1 MIYNELKPRGTADFP
16 VEYFYIAGEHP
27 RYQMSAHWHGEV
39 ELIRVLSGELSVSL
53 DGRDYLAKSGDVLFV
68 NPETVHRAIPKDA
81 VYECIVFHADFLYN
95 HTKSCEFFI
104 ESILSRHCTV
114 QEFFPKDD
122 SLCNL
127 FGEVFASAANPSSG
141 YKFRT
146 IGALYSLF
154 GEIVD
159 RHLYTLASGSS
170 PIPGDKSIL
179 NLKKLLA
186 FIRTNYS
193 GAITLSD
200 MARVVDMS
208 PKYLGSFFKN
218 MTGKT
223 PFEYLAEYRIE
234 KAAQKLL
241 NSPSSVT
248 EIAFA
253 CGFSDISYFI
263 KTFKNHKGI
272 SPRRFRNSH
281 Q

>member
-1 MIYNELKPRGTADFP
+1 MSYNELKTRGTADFP
-16 VEYFYIAGEHP
+16 VEYFYISGDHP

-53 DGRDYLAKSGDVLFV
+53 DGRDYTAKTGDVLFV

-95 HTKSCEFFI
+95 HTQSCEFFI
-104 ESILSRHCTV
+104 ESILNRHCAV
-114 QEFFPKDD
+114 QEFFPKTDA
-122 SLCNL
+122 LCNL

-200 MARVVDMS
+200 MAQVVDMS

-241 NSPSSVT
+241 NSPASVT

-263 KTFKNHKGI
+263 KTFKTHKGI

>member
-1 MIYNELKPRGTADFP
+1 MSYNELEQRGTADFP
-16 VEYFYIAGEHP
+16 VEYFYIDAPHP

-39 ELIRVLSGELSVSL
+39 ELIRVLSGQLSVSL
-53 DGRDYLAKSGDVLFV
+53 DGRNYLAKSGDVLFV
-68 NPETVHRAIPKDA
+68 NPETVHRATPNNA
-81 VYECIVFHADFLYN
+81 VYECLVFHADFLYN
-95 HTKSCEFFI
+95 HTQSCEFFI

-114 QEFFPKDD
+114 HEYYPKTHP
-122 SLCNL
+122 LCHL
-127 FGEVFASAANPSSG
+127 FNEVFKAAANPSSG

-159 RHLYTLASGSS
+159 RHLYTLASGSA

-186 FIRTNYS
+186 FIRSNYQD
-193 GAITLSD
+193 AITLSD
-200 MARVVDMS
+200 MAAVVDMS

-223 PFEYLAEYRIE
+223 PFEYLTEYRIE
-234 KAAQKLL
+234 KACQKLL
-241 NSPSSVT
+241 NSRSSVT
-248 EIAFA
+248 EIAFS

-263 KTFKNHKGI
+263 KTFKNHKNI
-272 SPRRFRNSH
+272 SPGKFRNSH

>member
-1 MIYNELKPRGTADFP
+1 MSYNELEQRGTADFP
-16 VEYFYIAGEHP
+16 VEYFYIDDTHP

-68 NPETVHRAIPKDA
+68 NPETVHRATPQDA
-81 VYECIVFHADFLYN
+81 VYECLVFHADFLYN
-95 HTKSCEFFI
+95 HTQSCEFFI
-104 ESILSRHCTV
+104 ESILDRHCAV
-114 QEFFPKDD
+114 QEFFPKSD

-127 FGEVFASAANPSSG
+127 FDEVFNSASKPSSG

-159 RHLYTLASGSS
+159 RHLYALASGSS
-170 PIPGDKSIL
+170 PIPDDKSIL

-193 GAITLSD
+193 GTITLSD
-200 MARVVDMS
+200 MAQVVDMS

-241 NSPSSVT
+241 NSPASVT

>member
-1 MIYNELKPRGTADFP
+1 MSYNELKTRGTADFP
-16 VEYFYIAGEHP
+16 VEYFYIDNQHP

-39 ELIRVLSGELSVSL
+39 ELIRVLSGELQVSL
-53 DGRDYLAKSGDVLFV
+53 DGRDYLANEGDVLFV
-68 NPETVHRAIPKDA
+68 NPETVHRATPDNA

-104 ESILSRHCTV
+104 ESILNRHCRV
-114 QEFFPKDD
+114 QEYYPKANP
-122 SLCNL
+122 LCDL
-127 FGEVFASAANPSSG
+127 LKGVFEVVANPSSG

-159 RHLYTLASGSS
+159 RHLYQLASGSA
-170 PIPGDKSIL
+170 PIPGDKSVL

-200 MARVVDMS
+200 MSRVVDMS

-223 PFEYLAEYRIE
+223 PFEYLTEYRIE

-241 NSPSSVT
+241 NSSQSVT
-248 EIAFA
+248 DIAFS

-263 KTFKNHKGI
+263 KTFKTHKGI
-272 SPRRFRNSH
+272 SPGRFRSSH